1 MLDCYIPAPLT
12 ALLRLLSILLAALLA
27 CAPADMS
34 AHAREAGAAPPA
46 APARADYPDLAA
58 ALRQRLAGTT
68 APAPAL
74 TALAHRLTAGYA
86 DPRTRALALSDWVR
100 THIRPLDPQPPIG
113 NAAPR
118 PAAAVLESG
127 QADGLEAALL
137 LQALLAAAGI
147 DATPAL
153 LGRGP
158 DDGVPDPPSL
168 AAFDDAIV
176 YLPAL
181 GLYLAPHAPEAAA
194 GYLPPAL
201 LGKPALLLASGGF
214 AMTPMTQPHSVRSAA
229 IVDVRRDG
237 RASVR
242 LERTYGGAAAEPARM
257 AARAMMRP
265 ADHHDAPA
273 VHAQPAS
280 YLLQDVGQLGHGTLT
295 SGSLDAGGDYRMTL
309 SGAVPQLLGL
319 PGTHAL
325 ATALPTSYGRLGTI
339 EEAVAALPHAAARGA
354 HDSAGRAACA
364 AVDAED
370 QLRVR
375 LPPEVR
381 IVDLPAP
388 LSVVQGG
395 VFYHAAYER
404 QGNTVLIRR
413 RLTFR
418 SGRPLCSALDVK
430 QMQPALARIERDLRS
445 RITLARRPSQS
456 LSRQP

>member
-1 MLDCYIPAPLT
+1 LT
-12 ALLRLLSILLAALLA
+12 TLLRLLSLVLAALLA
-27 CAPADMS
+27 CAPACVH
-34 AHAREAGAAPPA
+34 AHAPARAREAGPA
-46 APARADYPDLAA
+46 QPTARADYPDLAA
-58 ALRQRLAGTT
+58 ALRRRLAGKATPT
-68 APAPAL
+68 PAL

-100 THIRPLDPQPPIG
+100 SHIRPADAQVRTG
-113 NAAPR
+113 GADAR
-118 PAAAVLESG
+118 PATAVLESG
-127 QADGLEAALL
+127 QADSVEAALL

-153 LGRGP
+153 VSRAP

-181 GLYLAPHAPEAAA
+181 GLYLAPHATEAAA

-201 LGKPALLLASGGF
+201 LGKPTLLLASGGF
-214 AMTPMTQPHSVRSAA
+214 AMTPMTQAQSVRSAA

-237 RASVR
+237 RASVQ
-242 LERTYGGAAAEPARM
+242 LERTYAGAAAEPARM
-257 AARAMMRP
+257 AARALLRP
-265 ADHHDAPA
+265 GAAHAAPA
-273 VHAQPAS
+273 PHAQPVG
-280 YLLQDVGQLGHGTLT
+280 YLLQDVGQLGHGTLA
-295 SGSLDAGGDYRMTL
+295 SGSLDAGGDYRMAL

-319 PGTHAL
+319 PGAHAL
-325 ATALPTSYGRLGTI
+325 STALPTSYGHLGSI
-339 EEAVAALPHAAARGA
+339 DEAVAALAHAAAPGA
-354 HDSAGRAACA
+354 HDAGGRAACA

-370 QLRVR
+370 QLRLR
-375 LPPEVR
+375 LPSGVR
-381 IVDLPAP
+381 IVDVPAP

-418 SGRPLCSALDVK
+418 SGRPLCSAAEIR

-445 RITLARRPSQS
+445 RITLAQQPLQS
-456 LSRQP
+456 PPKQP

>member
-1 MLDCYIPAPLT
+1 MPDCHIPAPLT
-12 ALLRLLSILLAALLA
+12 TLLRLLSLLLVALLA
-27 CAPADMS
+27 CAPADVV
-34 AHAREAGAAPPA
+34 AHAREAGAAQPP

-58 ALRQRLAGTT
+58 ALRRRLAGTT
-68 APAPAL
+68 APTPAL

-100 THIRPLDPQPPIG
+100 THIRPLDPQSRSG
-113 NAAPR
+113 DAAPR
-118 PAAAVLESG
+118 PAPAVLESG
-127 QADGLEAALL
+127 QADSLEVALL

-153 LGRGP
+153 VGRGP

-168 AAFDDAIV
+168 AAFDEAIV

-214 AMTPMTQPHSVRSAA
+214 AMTPMSQPASMRSAA

-237 RASVR
+237 RASVQ

-265 ADHHDAPA
+265 ALGHDAA
-273 VHAQPAS
+273 AHAQPAG

-295 SGSLDAGGDYRMTL
+295 SGSLDASGDYRMTL

-319 PGTHAL
+319 PGEHAPS
-325 ATALPTSYGRLGTI
+325 TALPTSYGRLGTI

-354 HDSAGRAACA
+354 HDSGGRAACT

-381 IVDLPAP
+381 IVDVPAP
-388 LSVVQGG
+388 FSVVQGG

-445 RITLARRPSQS
+445 RITLARRPSQ
-456 LSRQP
+456 